1 MNTAI
6 SIGHMIGHSGPDPPD
21 PRPRLEKVDGG
32 WQPCSDYQ
40 TGGELQFHDF
50 RERSGFLQVMKKS
63 IYIYIVYI
71 YIYLLL
77 VH

>member
-50 RERSGFLQVMKKS
+50 RERSGFLIPGEDPTEAS
-63 IYIYIVYI
+63 HEEIYIYI
-71 YIYLLL
+71 
-77 VH
+77 